1 MKINKLNEVTEKSAD
16 TEKQKLWERFY
27 TQYENVIDKL
37 RNVVNDLKSNVEEKR
52 AYIQGKEYLDKLTN
66 YYKTIEKLVMHP
78 GNYAEEV
85 KESVQECEKLL
96 RAVSNYVNRYTQDT
110 TADAEQKPETAQ
122 PTVDTSTL
130 QKFVTLTKRLNKQL
144 FFKDSNGNLKR
155 VAPSKY
161 DSIKPEQLAN
171 VFVTKTGKEEM
182 SLASIIP
189 QLKQDNLIEQIEN
202 LYNEDTDMNNLFED
216 RKDEQP
222 SDIIT
227 TRRYRPIPL
236 SYRDRLKE
244 LGFESA
250 GRVAK
255 WFKEYKGYCITVI
268 ERTNRQK
275 LVVFLSEGSVL
286 KIDPTRGKKLV
297 AEEVYTEEQLVSK
310 IKELESKIDT
320 FRKDPYDR
328 DEESIYEQ
336 MNRIDDDDSLTEG
349 VSNTTKIINYTKNN
363 LDRFNEYDSYED
375 WLDEL
380 NIAGVFDIPAK
391 YCDDF
396 ENVTDEEAEAYIKMI
411 LSQGKLKQQ
420 LDDLKQ

>member
-66 YYKTIEKLVMHP
+66 YYKTIEKLVIHP
-78 GNYAEEV
+78 GNYAEEIE
-85 KESVQECEKLL
+85 ESIRECEKLL
-96 RAVSNYVNRYTQDT
+96 RAVSNYVNRYNQDIT
-110 TADAEQKPETAQ
+110 PAAEQESKTTQ
-122 PTVDTSTL
+122 LTVDEGTL
-130 QKFVTLTKRLNKQL
+130 QKFITLTKRLNKQL

-171 VFVTKTGKEEM
+171 IFVTKTGKEEM

-189 QLKQDNLIEQIEN
+189 QLKQDNLIEQIEK
-202 LYNEDTDMNNLFED
+202 LYEETINMNNLVED

-222 SDIIT
+222 SDMIT

-236 SYRDRLKE
+236 SYRDKLQE
-244 LGFESA
+244 LGFRSA
-250 GRVAK
+250 GSVAK

-275 LVVFLSEGSVL
+275 LVVFLSEGSLL
-286 KIDPTRGKKLV
+286 KTDPTRGKKLLTD
-297 AEEVYTEEQLVSK
+297 EVYTEEQLVSK
-310 IKELESKIDT
+310 IKEFESKIDT
-320 FRKDPYDR
+320 FRKDPYGR

-336 MNRIDDDDSLTEG
+336 LNRIDDEESLVGIET
-349 VSNTTKIINYTKNN
+349 I
-363 LDRFNEYDSYED
+363 
-375 WLDEL
+375 
-380 NIAGVFDIPAK
+380 
-391 YCDDF
+391 
-396 ENVTDEEAEAYIKMI
+396 
-411 LSQGKLKQQ
+411 
-420 LDDLKQ
+420 